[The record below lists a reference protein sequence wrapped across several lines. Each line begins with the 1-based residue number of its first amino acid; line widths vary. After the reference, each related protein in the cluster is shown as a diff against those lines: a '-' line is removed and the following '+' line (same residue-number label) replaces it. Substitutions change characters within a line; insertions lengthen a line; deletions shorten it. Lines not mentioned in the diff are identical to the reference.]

1 MYYYY
6 FIILKQRMYWILL
19 AFLATIISS
28 IGVLLMKIVGNS
40 RYDNNIFLAISYIIV
55 GILGLIYYIYKKNR
69 NKNLKIDK
77 GLLLYSLGFA
87 IFIFICN
94 IIIQEAF
101 SKSPNISYTHIIIN
115 LNIIITLI
123 FSNILFK
130 EEINRFCFIGILIAL
145 IGIII
150 IVFNYKA

>member
-1 MYYYY
+1 
-6 FIILKQRMYWILL
+6 MYWILL

>member
-1 MYYYY
+1 
-6 FIILKQRMYWILL
+6 MYWILL
-19 AFLATIISS
+19 AFIATIISS

-123 FSNILFK
+123 FSYILFK

>member
-1 MYYYY
+1 MYYFY

-19 AFLATIISS
+19 AFIATIISS

-40 RYDNNIFLAISYIIV
+40 RYDNNLFLAISYIIV

-123 FSNILFK
+123 FSYILFK

-150 IVFNYKA
+150 IVFNYK

>member
-1 MYYYY
+1 
-6 FIILKQRMYWILL
+6 
-19 AFLATIISS
+19 
-28 IGVLLMKIVGNS
+28 MKIVGNS
-40 RYDNNIFLAISYIIV
+40 RYDNNLFLAISYIIV

-123 FSNILFK
+123 FSYILFK

-150 IVFNYKA
+150 IVFNYK

>member
-1 MYYYY
+1 
-6 FIILKQRMYWILL
+6 
-19 AFLATIISS
+19 
-28 IGVLLMKIVGNS
+28 MKIVGNS

>member
-1 MYYYY
+1 MYYFY
-6 FIILKQRMYWILL
+6 FIILKERMYWVLL

-40 RYDNNIFLAISYIIV
+40 KYDNNLFLTLSYIIV
-55 GILGLIYYIYKKNR
+55 GILGLINYIYKKNK
-69 NKNLKIDK
+69 NKNQKIDK
-77 GLLLYSLGFA
+77 QLILYSLAFA

-94 IIIQEAF
+94 IIVQEAF

-123 FSNILFK
+123 FSYLLFK
-130 EEINRFCFIGILIAL
+130 EEINKSCFVGILIAL

-150 IVFNYKA
+150 IVFNT

>member
-1 MYYYY
+1 M
-6 FIILKQRMYWILL
+6 
-19 AFLATIISS
+19 
-28 IGVLLMKIVGNS
+28 
-40 RYDNNIFLAISYIIV
+40 